1 MTPPGAFCYTL
12 PSREG
17 NILMKTYL
25 PKEKEFQRKTYL
37 LDANGKT
44 LGRLATRVASLLI
57 GKSKKVYTP
66 HQLCGDQ
73 VVVIN
78 AEKIFV
84 TGKKK
89 TDKIYTHYTGF
100 PGGLRQYSYEDLI
113 EKKPTE
119 IVTRAIA
126 RMIPNTRL
134 GKKML
139 RRLRV
144 FAGDKH
150 NQQSLKPIPVNL

>member
-1 MTPPGAFCYTL
+1 
-12 PSREG
+12 
-17 NILMKTYL
+17 MKTYL
-25 PKEKEFQRKTYL
+25 PKENEFNRKAYL
-37 LDANGKT
+37 IDANGKT
-44 LGRLATRVASLLI
+44 LGRLATRVACLLI
-57 GKSKKVYTP
+57 GKGKKVYTP
-66 HQLCGDQ
+66 HMLCGDQ

-78 AEKIFV
+78 AAKVFV

-100 PGGLRQYSYEDLI
+100 PGGLREYAYEDLI
-113 EKKPTE
+113 AKKPTE
-119 IVTRAIA
+119 IITRAVA

-134 GKKML
+134 GKRML

-150 NQQSLKPIPVNL
+150 NQQSLKPISVSL